1 MQSLVACKVAN
12 LAFLKSNFEIV
23 VLMNLAVFENKK
35 KPDKLWIFLLYIF
48 FSRKGLALPNI
59 VRAASSLQTSDES
72 L

>member
-35 KPDKLWIFLLYIF
+35 KPDKLWIFLYIF

-59 VRAASSLQTSDES
+59 V
-72 L
+72 